1 MFYQYG
7 VEVAVKNLRPGARF
21 SLSNTEIIGWEDDE
35 GREPPTW
42 EEIKEQ
48 MERDKKLHD
57 YYEYQIKRFKEFPEG
72 WQQLEMLWD
81 DMDKGIIPGKETSSW
96 YKSIKDVKDKY
107 PKPTEPLEI

>member
-21 SLSNTEIIGWEDDE
+21 SLSNTEIIGWEDPE

-42 EEIKEQ
+42 EEIKKQ
-48 MERDKKLHD
+48 MEHDKKLYD

-81 DMDKGIIPGKETSSW
+81 DMDNERIPGKENSIW
-96 YKSIKDVKDKY
+96 YKTIKNVKDKY